1 MADTNGTS
9 AGADGWSPP
18 RDRRRWGLDVGRAM
32 VGALRRSGETQAAFA
47 RRHGLGEERVR
58 RWLARVE
65 KASRKRG
72 PAITFAPVRLTAT
85 TTAARRAE
93 RPGPA
98 VAARGLELVVRGVV
112 VRIGVDFDAPLLR
125 RVVAALEGEPC

>member
-1 MADTNGTS
+1 MTA
-9 AGADGWSPP
+9 
-18 RDRRRWGLDVGRAM
+18 
-32 VGALRRSGETQAAFA
+32 ALRRSGETQAAFA

-72 PAITFAPVRLTAT
+72 PAITFAPVRLTGT
-85 TTAARRAE
+85 ARRAE

-98 VAARGLELVVRGVV
+98 VAPRGLELVVRGVV

-125 RVVAALEGEPC
+125 RVVAVHEVRIPGLAAARCIVELGRA